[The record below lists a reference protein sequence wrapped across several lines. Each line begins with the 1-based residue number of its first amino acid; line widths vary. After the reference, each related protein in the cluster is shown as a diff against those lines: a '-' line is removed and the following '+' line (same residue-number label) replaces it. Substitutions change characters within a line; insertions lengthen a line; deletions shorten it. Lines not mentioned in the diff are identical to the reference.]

1 MKRAVNRLREVV
13 PTMLWKRGSLT
24 PELADL
30 VFTFLPLD
38 LSVADEDDVLVY
50 WKGPTYKTCD
60 ARYIGRDI
68 RDCHPENTLELL
80 EEILREFKA
89 GTRDVAEGWEQK
101 GEKVKRTRYFALRD
115 HDGTYKGIL
124 EVNEDV
130 TDARALR
137 GEQALPG
144 W

>member
-1 MKRAVNRLREVV
+1 
-13 PTMLWKRGSLT
+13 MLWKRGSLT

-30 VFTFLPLD
+30 VLSFLPLD
-38 LSVADEDDVLVY
+38 LSVADENDVLVY

-60 ARYIGRDI
+60 ARYIGRDV
-68 RDCHPENTLELL
+68 RDCHPEQSLECL
-80 EEILREFKA
+80 EAILRAFKA
-89 GTRDVAEGWEQK
+89 GTKDVAEGWEQK
-101 GEKVKRTRYFALRD
+101 GDKMKRTRYFALRD
-115 HDGTYKGIL
+115 QDGAYMGIL

-130 TDARALR
+130 TDARALE

>member
-1 MKRAVNRLREVV
+1 
-13 PTMLWKRGSLT
+13 MLWKRGSLT

-30 VFTFLPLD
+30 VLTFLPLD
-38 LSVADEDDVLVY
+38 LSVADENDVLVY

-60 ARYIGRDI
+60 ARYIGRDV
-68 RDCHPENTLELL
+68 RDCHPEQSLECL

-89 GTRDVAEGWEQK
+89 GTRDAAEGWEQK
-101 GEKVKRTRYFALRD
+101 GDKMKRTRYFALRAP
-115 HDGTYKGIL
+115 DGAYKGIL

-130 TDARALR
+130 TDARALE
-137 GEQALPG
+137 GERTLPG

>member
-1 MKRAVNRLREVV
+1 
-13 PTMLWKRGSLT
+13 MLWKRGSLT

-38 LSVADEDDVLVY
+38 ISVADENDVLVY

-60 ARYIGRDI
+60 ARYVGRDV
-68 RDCHPENTLELL
+68 RDCHPESSMACL
-80 EEILREFKA
+80 EEILRAFKA
-89 GTRDVAEGWEQK
+89 GETDVAEGWGEEK
-101 GEKVKRTRYFALRD
+101 GRFKRTRYFALRD
-115 HDGTYKGIL
+115 QEGAYRGIL

-130 TDARALR
+130 TSARALE
-137 GEQALPG
+137 GEQSLPG

>member
-1 MKRAVNRLREVV
+1 
-13 PTMLWKRGSLT
+13 MLWKRGGLT

-30 VFTFLPLD
+30 VVTFLPLD
-38 LSVADEDDVLVY
+38 LSVADENDVLVY

-68 RDCHPENTLELL
+68 RDCHPEQSLQCL
-80 EEILREFKA
+80 EEILRAFKA
-89 GTRDVAEGWEQK
+89 GAKDVAEGWGQEGDK
-101 GEKVKRTRYFALRD
+101 MKRTRYFALRD
-115 HDGTYKGIL
+115 HDGAYKGIL

-130 TDARALR
+130 TDARALA

>member
-1 MKRAVNRLREVV
+1 
-13 PTMLWKRGSLT
+13 MLWKRGSLT

-30 VFTFLPLD
+30 VLTHLPLD

-50 WKGPTYKTCD
+50 WKGATYKTCD
-60 ARYIGRDI
+60 ARFIGRDV
-68 RDCHPENTLELL
+68 RDCHPEDSIACL
-80 EEILREFKA
+80 EEILRAFKA
-89 GTRDVAEGWEQK
+89 GEKDLAEGWHEEK
-101 GEKVKRTRYFALRD
+101 GKFKRTRYLALRD
-115 HDGTYKGIL
+115 QDGTYRGIL

-130 TDARALR
+130 TSARALE